1 MKSQSSPFARRNKPL
16 NANMN
21 VVPYIDVM
29 LVLLVIFMVTAPMLS
44 TGVQVDLPK
53 EHTNSLKQTKQLPII
68 ISMTSSGEL
77 FMTYEL
83 RRVSDGKRMA
93 QADLP
98 VDKDTLVTQLNTLQQ
113 FVNQQDSQPLQVM
126 VNADQHNPYGN
137 IMAIM
142 AAIQQA
148 GIINVGLLTNATSNQ
163 EP

>member
-68 ISMTSSGEL
+68 ISMTSSAWI
-77 FMTYEL
+77 
-83 RRVSDGKRMA
+83 VW
-93 QADLP
+93 
-98 VDKDTLVTQLNTLQQ
+98 
-113 FVNQQDSQPLQVM
+113 
-126 VNADQHNPYGN
+126 
-137 IMAIM
+137 
-142 AAIQQA
+142 
-148 GIINVGLLTNATSNQ
+148 VGMLGGC
-163 EP
+163 